1 MTCPMGHKFLRYNL
15 QYLLISVLIS
25 GVLPRTASTQ
35 QTYFQVNPSSTAARD
50 LYERAQYD
58 DARRMLNTLIQQGN
72 ITAEIL
78 YYRGLVEPDALI
90 AVEVYYD
97 RVYRRYPGT
106 EMASRALFKIAQYW
120 YDSAMYIKARGLFG
134 DVAWSQGDS
143 PLGQAAR
150 YWRGMTWLHTST
162 EPDSLR
168 IGLSIIKRAAR
179 QSTDP
184 ETKGRALLSTAE
196 LSLRL
201 GKPDSAL
208 TYAAAVIEAPYLEDQ
223 HPLALGIQARAYDA
237 LGDMDQARI
246 VNQML
251 VRRFPDIRDGRE
263 ARRWLAQQREVMVQ
277 ARLDSMRAIGTTG
290 MTQSGAEEGRW
301 SVQVGA
307 FSNLGNATDL
317 VMRLTSEGYNAWHAT
332 KRVDSKFFIIV
343 LIGRFETRAE
353 ANAYGRSLRENSSSV
368 PSFQLY
374 EIKPQ

>member
-1 MTCPMGHKFLRYNL
+1 
-15 QYLLISVLIS
+15 
-25 GVLPRTASTQ
+25 
-35 QTYFQVNPSSTAARD
+35 
-50 LYERAQYD
+50 
-58 DARRMLNTLIQQGN
+58 
-72 ITAEIL
+72 
-78 YYRGLVEPDALI
+78 VEPEALI
-90 AVEVYYD
+90 AIEVYFD

-134 DVAWSQGDS
+134 DVAWSQGNS

-168 IGLSIIKRAAR
+168 MGLNIIKRAAQR
-179 QSTDP
+179 STDP

-208 TYAAAVIEAPYLEDQ
+208 TYAAAVIEAPYLEDH
-223 HPLALGIQARAYDA
+223 HPRAMGIQALAHDV
-237 LGDMDQARI
+237 LGNVDQARI
-246 VNQML
+246 VNHTL
-251 VRRFPDIRDGRE
+251 VNRFPDTWDGRE
-263 ARRWLAQQREVMVQ
+263 ARKWLAQQREAMVQ
-277 ARLDSMRAIGTTG
+277 ARLDSMRAIGRTG
-290 MTQSGAEEGRW
+290 ITQGGAEGGRW

-307 FSNLGNATDL
+307 FSDMGNASDL
-317 VMRLTSEGYNAWHAT
+317 VMRLTREGYNAWHAT
-332 KRVDSKFFIIV
+332 KRVNRRFWVVV
-343 LIGRFETRAE
+343 LVGRFETRAE
-353 ANAYGRSLRENSSSV
+353 ANAYGISLRDNSLSV